1 MCLVVTILYSIYF
14 IKHYFIND
22 YYEFRIW
29 KKVYCPEC
37 DDISIDADNHFQ
49 NEDKSLHY
57 KNNKNNLEK
66 FEIIILI

>member
-1 MCLVVTILYSIYF
+1 M
-14 IKHYFIND
+14 
-22 YYEFRIW
+22 